1 MLVFHSVLLIWKIKI
16 CGPANVLLDIQLLYN
31 LNLSHGQ
38 RPKFNLGVSYFH
50 FLFFVTL
57 CPDAYTYDTFSR

>member
-16 CGPANVLLDIQLLYN
+16 YGPANVLLDIQLLYN
-31 LNLSHGQ
+31 LNLSRGQ
-38 RPKFNLGVSYFH
+38 RPKFNLGVSYFY

-57 CPDAYTYDTFSR
+57 CPDL